1 MTMTL
6 PEIVEQVQE
15 EVAHGT
21 SPAAYRARL
30 TREPALAE
38 AAESVALLMQHVR
51 EGSALARVRLLEALT
66 TSDLVRFAS
75 GMLIDRQMLLNYQ
88 EAPKQWTKF
97 LTPTTV
103 KTFKP
108 KYMSEL
114 YLGMQ
119 TFKDVPERTPY
130 PTAQGPAL
138 GEYPIQVK
146 KTGLLW
152 GFSFE
157 AQVND
162 DLDSLMMVPNQMP
175 QMAIDT
181 EDDRGLRLMVDLDT
195 GALNT
200 GFFNVGNGNVGTLV
214 LNAVNLQTVLTNLRT
229 KRDSVSG
236 AIIPS
241 GRLQL
246 VVGPALE
253 FTAQQILASTQIQKA
268 DGSGGFTYA
277 PNPLAGKVDL
287 VVNEK
292 QVGTSWIVMPA
303 PGTTIRAPFWF
314 ANLLGYEAP
323 DFRQKAD
330 GGRSMSGGDVVVN
343 AGSFDDDTIWYR
355 GRHIMGAAFGD
366 PILTYGSDN
375 TGA

>member
-6 PEIVEQVQE
+6 PEIVQQVEE
-15 EVAHGT
+15 EVATGRT
-21 SPAAYRARL
+21 PAAYRARL
-30 TREPALAE
+30 TREPHILE
-38 AAESVALLMQHVR
+38 AATSVAALMQHVR

-66 TSDLVRFAS
+66 TSDIAQFAS
-75 GMLIDRQMLLNYQ
+75 GMLIDRQMLQNYQ
-88 EAPKQWTKF
+88 EAPKQWGKF

-103 KTFKP
+103 KSFKP
-108 KYMSEL
+108 KYMSDL
-114 YLGMQ
+114 YLGAQ
-119 TFKDVPERTPY
+119 VFKDVPERTPY
-130 PTAQGPAL
+130 PTATGPAL
-138 GEYPIQVK
+138 GEFPVQVK

-162 DLDSLMMVPNQMP
+162 DLDQLMMVPNQMP

-200 GFFNVGNGNVGTLV
+200 GFFNVTNGNIGTLV
-214 LNAVNLQTVLTNLRT
+214 LTAANLQTVLTNLRT
-229 KRDSVSG
+229 KRDPISG

-253 FTAQQILASTQIQKA
+253 FTAEQILASTQIQKA
-268 DGSGGFTYA
+268 DGSGGFAYA
-277 PNPLAGKVDL
+277 PNPLAGKVEL

-314 ANLLGYEAP
+314 ATLLGYETP

-330 GGRSMSGGDVVVN
+330 GGRSISGGDVVLT
-343 AGSFDDDTIWYR
+343 GSFDDDTIWYR

-366 PILTYGSDN
+366 PTLTYGSDN

>member
-1 MTMTL
+1 MSITL
-6 PEIVEQVQE
+6 PEIVQQVEE
-15 EVAHGT
+15 EVATGRT
-21 SPAAYRARL
+21 PAAYRARL
-30 TREPALAE
+30 TRDPHILE
-38 AAESVALLMQHVR
+38 AAQSVAALMQHVR

-66 TSDLVRFAS
+66 TSDVAQFAS

-88 EAPKQWTKF
+88 EAPKQWGKF

-103 KTFKP
+103 KSFKP
-108 KYMSEL
+108 KYMSDL
-114 YLGMQ
+114 YLGAQ
-119 TFKDVPERTPY
+119 VFKDVPERTPY

-138 GEYPIQVK
+138 GEYPVQVK

-162 DLDSLMMVPNQMP
+162 DLDQLMMVPNQMP

-181 EDDRGLRLMVDLDT
+181 EDDRGLRLMIDLDT

-200 GFFNVGNGNVGTLV
+200 GFFNNTNSNVGTLV
-214 LNAVNLQTVLTNLRT
+214 LNAVNLQTVLTSLRT
-229 KRDSVSG
+229 KRDPVSG

-246 VVGPALE
+246 VVGPALQ
-253 FTAQQILASTQIQKA
+253 FTAEQILASTQIQKA

-277 PNPLAGKVDL
+277 PNPLAGKVEL

-292 QVGTSWIVMPA
+292 QIGSSWIVMPA

-314 ANLLGYEAP
+314 ASLQGYETP

-330 GGRSMSGGDVVVN
+330 GGRSISGGDVVLT
-343 AGSFDDDTIWYR
+343 GSFDDDTIWYR

-366 PILTYGSDN
+366 PTLTYGSDN

>member
-15 EVAHGT
+15 EVAHGST
-21 SPAAYRARL
+21 PAAYRARL
-30 TREPALAE
+30 TRDPHILE
-38 AAESVALLMQHVR
+38 AAKSVAALMQHVR

-66 TSDLVRFAS
+66 TSDIAQFAS
-75 GMLIDRQMLLNYQ
+75 GMLIDRQMLQNY
-88 EAPKQWTKF
+88 EAAPKQHPKF

-103 KTFKP
+103 KSFKP

-114 YLGMQ
+114 YLGAQ
-119 TFKDVPERTPY
+119 VFKDVPERTPY

-162 DLDSLMMVPNQMP
+162 DLDQLMLVPNQMP

-200 GFFNVGNGNVGTLV
+200 AFFNATNGNVGTLV
-214 LNAVNLQTVLTNLRT
+214 LNATNLQTVLNNLRT
-229 KRDSVSG
+229 KRDPRTG

-246 VVGPALE
+246 VVGPALQ
-253 FTAQQILASTQIQKA
+253 FTAEQILASTQIQKA
-268 DGSGGFTYA
+268 DGSGGFTFA
-277 PNPLAGKVDL
+277 PNPLAGKVEL

-292 QVGTSWIVMPA
+292 QPGTSWIVMPV
-303 PGTTIRAPFWF
+303 PGSTIRAPFWF
-314 ANLLGYEAP
+314 AKLQGYETP

-330 GGRSMSGGDVVVN
+330 GGRSISGGDVVLT
-343 AGSFDDDTIWYR
+343 GSFDDDTIWYR
-355 GRHIMGAAFGD
+355 GRHIMGAATGD
-366 PILTYGSDN
+366 ATLTYGSDN